1 MKKFQTVAAIC
12 AAAGAAAAANIAA
25 LEVNSKGGAEW
36 ACGGAG
42 AEERAQL
49 KLLQAEATASLL
61 FVTAVRGG
69 YLADVD
75 FVVHD
80 RNGAAVLQGR
90 ADGPMCFLRMP
101 AGSYRVEASYQG
113 AKRTASV
120 QAARVPGKPTR
131 AVMTFPR
138 DPNETIA
145 ASAEEK
151 AQARAPD

>member
-1 MKKFQTVAAIC
+1 MKKFQTVVALC

-25 LEVNSKGGAEW
+25 LEVNSKGNIEW

-49 KLLQAEATASLL
+49 KLLQSEATASLL

-75 FVVHD
+75 FVVRD
-80 RNGAAVLQGR
+80 RNGAAVLRGR
-90 ADGPMCFLRMP
+90 ADGPMCYLRMP
-101 AGSYRVEASYQG
+101 AGSYRVEATYQG
-113 AKRTASV
+113 AKRMASV

-131 AVMTFPR
+131 AVLTFPR
-138 DPNETIA
+138 DPTDTIA
-145 ASAEEK
+145 SSPEEK
-151 AQARAPD
+151 AQAEAPD

>member
-1 MKKFQTVAAIC
+1 VKKFQTVAAIC

-25 LEVNSKGGAEW
+25 LEVNSKGGVEW

-42 AEERAQL
+42 AEERAQI
-49 KLLQAEATASLL
+49 KLLQTEATASLL
-61 FVTAVRGG
+61 FITEGRGG

-75 FVVHD
+75 FVVRD
-80 RNGAAVLQGR
+80 RNGAGVLQGR
-90 ADGPMCFLRMP
+90 ADGPMCYLRLP

-113 AKRTASV
+113 TKRTASV

-145 ASAEEK
+145 PSAEEK